1 VSLSGTGSAPVA
13 LSVASLSFSATVAGG
28 TSAAKTVTLTNNQA
42 VTLNNIGIAA
52 SGPFT
57 VASNTCGTSLLAGKS
72 CTVGVTFS
80 PTAVGSAT
88 GTLMFSDSG
97 SNSPQ
102 TVSLSGTGSS
112 PVTLSVTSL
121 SFSTTVAGSTS
132 AAKTVTLTNKQAVTL
147 NNVGI
152 AVSAPFAVA
161 SNTCATSI
169 AAGASCAVGVTF
181 VPTVVGSA
189 TGTLTFNDSAITGP
203 QTVSLSGTGSA
214 PVTFSSNSINFS
226 TVRVGTTSSA
236 RTVTLT
242 NHLSSALTIGAV
254 SASTGFAVA
263 SNTCGASVLA
273 GKTCTVG
280 VTFSPTAT
288 GTVTGT
294 LTFTDSAVT
303 SPQAVTL
310 SGTGQ

>member
-1 VSLSGTGSAPVA
+1 MTSNTCGAVAAGASCTVGVTFSPTAVGSATGTLTFSDSASTSPQTVSLSGTGSAAVA

-52 SGPFT
+52 SGPFA

-97 SNSPQ
+97 SNS
-102 TVSLSGTGSS
+102 
-112 PVTLSVTSL
+112 
-121 SFSTTVAGSTS
+121 
-132 AAKTVTLTNKQAVTL
+132 
-147 NNVGI
+147 
-152 AVSAPFAVA
+152 
-161 SNTCATSI
+161 
-169 AAGASCAVGVTF
+169 
-181 VPTVVGSA
+181 
-189 TGTLTFNDSAITGP
+189 P

-303 SPQAVTL
+303 SPQTVTL